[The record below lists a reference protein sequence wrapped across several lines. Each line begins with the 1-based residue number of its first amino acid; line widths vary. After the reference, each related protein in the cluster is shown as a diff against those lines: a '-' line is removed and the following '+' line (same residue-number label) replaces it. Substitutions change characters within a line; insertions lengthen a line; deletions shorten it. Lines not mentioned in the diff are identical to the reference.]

1 MPTDY
6 GMVFRPTIDWTTTAA
21 AADRWT
27 YKIGTETQVVGNEY
41 LNERTKDQLT
51 EEIGLKVFKALKK
64 IIEMNV
70 SEQEFMDVL
79 MGE

>member
-6 GMVFRPTIDWTTTAA
+6 GMVYRPTIDWMTTAA
-21 AADRWT
+21 AANDWT
-27 YKIGTETQVVGNEY
+27 YKIGTEEVAGNVY
-41 LNERTKDQLT
+41 LEERTKDQLT

>member
-6 GMVFRPTIDWTTTAA
+6 GTVFRPTIDWTTTAA
-21 AADRWT
+21 AVNNWT
-27 YKIGTETQVVGNEY
+27 YKIGTEAEVRNKY
-41 LNERTKDQLT
+41 LDERTKDQLT